1 MADGSSADGLGWR
14 LVMDAASIV
23 VSIGG
28 MAAAMWAADADLSAH
43 AGRLELL
50 G

>member
-1 MADGSSADGLGWR
+1 MADGSSADDLDSR

-28 MAAAMWAADADLSAH
+28 MAAAMWAADADLSAD
-43 AGRLELL
+43 AGRLGLI